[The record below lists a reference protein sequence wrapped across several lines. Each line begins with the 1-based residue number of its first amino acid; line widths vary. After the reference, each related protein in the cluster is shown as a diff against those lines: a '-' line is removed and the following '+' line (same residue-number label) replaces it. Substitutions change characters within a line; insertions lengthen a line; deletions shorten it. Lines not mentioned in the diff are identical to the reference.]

1 MISVSF
7 FEYNGFWTKWWAF
20 KEMGRTP
27 NLLKKVAG
35 LRFCKLL
42 GSGGD
47 GGFSIFPNWGLYA
60 LLCVWETPLAAQNF
74 FNNHPVFLDFKEK
87 SKYYQNIFLE
97 SLSSHGKW
105 DGQEPFENPKKK
117 TEGKIVVITRAK
129 IKLSKI
135 WQFWRFVR
143 PASKDMKGKDG
154 LIFSVGIGEVPLIQ
168 QATFSVWE
176 NTEKMTQYAYKSKQH
191 QQVIQK
197 TREVGWYSEELFARF
212 AIINTEGNWD
222 KFESFNEILSVE
234 KNNVLIS

>member
-1 MISVSF
+1 MISMSF
-7 FEYNGFWTKWWAF
+7 FEYNNFWTKWWAF
-20 KEMGRTP
+20 KEMGKTP
-27 NLLKKVAG
+27 NLLKKVVG

-74 FNNHPVFLDFKEK
+74 FNNHPIFLDFKAK

-105 DGQEPFENPKKK
+105 DGQEPFTNPKKK

-168 QATFSVWE
+168 QATFSIWE

-212 AIINTEGNWD
+212 AIISTEGNWE
-222 KFESFNEILSVE
+222 KFNSLNEISSFE
-234 KNNVLIS
+234 K